1 MPLIDERARLFG
13 KVNFLDAI
21 VGILALALVP
31 LGYGAFVLFREPAPT
46 IVSVQPTRMMA
57 GEASIVQIAGQN
69 LRPFLRARVGTTD
82 SPRFALQSPSLGE
95 ITVPANLPPGVYDL
109 ALYDEH
115 RELIRV
121 SQALTVFMPP
131 APPAAV
137 VQVVGAFLGLSTDDA
152 QRLRVGSR
160 FPHADPNPTAEIL
173 ALGTP
178 EPVRRRVRVGGS
190 SVVATST
197 AGDGQVPAILRL
209 RCEIANDQCRV
220 GDTALAPDSV
230 LLIPKRPSE
239 PSTSPRKSD
248 PADFVSFLGMEVRS
262 ADAPPEWPAPPPSTI
277 VQAVG
282 TFLGLSKDVARLIRA
297 GAKFPRDAKEPTV
310 EILSAEAPERGMQRL
325 RVSGSAVIATP
336 GSDDVQLTATIRLRC
351 QIYGDQ
357 CRVGDTALAQD
368 ATITLPLRAGLASEG
383 GDTESPDHVNFWVTA
398 IRSADASLVA
408 TPTTTTPVQA
418 VGVLMDL
425 EPDEA
430 QRMHVGVRFP
440 QTGADALAEILAVG
454 SPEPGIER
462 LRVGGNAIVTT
473 PSIRT
478 MQMPAIVR
486 LRCQMVNEQCRIG
499 DTVLSQDA
507 VVALPDQT
515 PTRGHAA
522 GSSVERDHI
531 RFLVKEVRAANAHV
545 AFPSVTTAVAM
556 LRVRFVVRPELVDL
570 VKVGDVDIGSPV
582 TTTAAD
588 KASLIGVEPE
598 RQTLTALGN
607 VDATP
612 GRSFQM
618 QQTVVAFTGAIR
630 APVTQGRSGW
640 QYKDKPVKVGAPF
653 AFETTAAFMEG
664 SILEMTVGSLIETPV
679 R

>member
-1 MPLIDERARLFG
+1 M
-13 KVNFLDAI
+13 
-21 VGILALALVP
+21 
-31 LGYGAFVLFREPAPT
+31 
-46 IVSVQPTRMMA
+46 
-57 GEASIVQIAGQN
+57 
-69 LRPFLRARVGTTD
+69 
-82 SPRFALQSPSLGE
+82 
-95 ITVPANLPPGVYDL
+95 
-109 ALYDEH
+109 
-115 RELIRV
+115 
-121 SQALTVFMPP
+121 
-131 APPAAV
+131 
-137 VQVVGAFLGLSTDDA
+137 
-152 QRLRVGSR
+152 
-160 FPHADPNPTAEIL
+160 
-173 ALGTP
+173 
-178 EPVRRRVRVGGS
+178 
-190 SVVATST
+190 
-197 AGDGQVPAILRL
+197 
-209 RCEIANDQCRV
+209 
-220 GDTALAPDSV
+220 
-230 LLIPKRPSE
+230 
-239 PSTSPRKSD
+239 
-248 PADFVSFLGMEVRS
+248 
-262 ADAPPEWPAPPPSTI
+262 
-277 VQAVG
+277 
-282 TFLGLSKDVARLIRA
+282 
-297 GAKFPRDAKEPTV
+297 
-310 EILSAEAPERGMQRL
+310 
-325 RVSGSAVIATP
+325 
-336 GSDDVQLTATIRLRC
+336 
-351 QIYGDQ
+351 
-357 CRVGDTALAQD
+357 
-368 ATITLPLRAGLASEG
+368 
-383 GDTESPDHVNFWVTA
+383 
-398 IRSADASLVA
+398 
-408 TPTTTTPVQA
+408 TTPVQA

-515 PTRGHAA
+515 PTSGHAS

-598 RQTLTALGN
+598 RQTL
-607 VDATP
+607 
-612 GRSFQM
+612 
-618 QQTVVAFTGAIR
+618 QTVVAFTGAIR

-640 QYKDKPVKVGAPF
+640 QYKEKPVKVGAPF